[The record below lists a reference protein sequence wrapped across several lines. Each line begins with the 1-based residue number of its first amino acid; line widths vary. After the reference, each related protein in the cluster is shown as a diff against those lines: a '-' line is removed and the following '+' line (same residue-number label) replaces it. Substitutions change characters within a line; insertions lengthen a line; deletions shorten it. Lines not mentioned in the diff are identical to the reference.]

1 MHEMAWD
8 MPCDLPWVNEIHK
21 MTTAQKTHKVTKLP
35 KVDENSLRTMASTEH
50 CKQPITANHC
60 VWHLPSLWEPPTSR
74 KPQWSGPNMSGHV
87 RICNHDYNDYRICRI
102 CGYVREHF
110 LQFAESQSAETNKLL
125 HFFWNVWIEARH
137 DATVAHFLRSLTLV
151 FQPCFWEHCLAG
163 ICRNLVPPCSSPK
176 AKLTAWQWDTEPLRS
191 KHIKKSPTYISKIRL
206 SFFRID
212 FIPIHTPNIP
222 QFHC

>member
-35 KVDENSLRTMASTEH
+35 KVDENSLRTTASTEH

-87 RICNHDYNDYRICRI
+87 RTCQDMS
-102 CGYVREHF
+102 GYVIMITMITDW
-110 LQFAESQSAETNKLL
+110 LQNLSNMSICPRVSCN
-125 HFFWNVWIEARH
+125 
-137 DATVAHFLRSLTLV
+137 SLSHRVLTRMNS
-151 FQPCFWEHCLAG
+151 C
-163 ICRNLVPPCSSPK
+163 ISSGMSG
-176 AKLTAWQWDTEPLRS
+176 S
-191 KHIKKSPTYISKIRL
+191 KPAMMQR
-206 SFFRID
+206 
-212 FIPIHTPNIP
+212 
-222 QFHC
+222 